1 MIERVVAELQQR
13 VPGLLEEHRLPGI
26 AIGICDA
33 DATVWL
39 AGFGSTRTGGL
50 PIDGGTRFS
59 VQSCSKMY
67 TATAVLL
74 AVQQGL
80 VDLDAPILLYLPEFR
95 VNSAFEEHP
104 ERRITLRHLLG
115 HTAGFTHE
123 APVGSNYLVGNESFA
138 AHCRS
143 ISETWLRFPVGH
155 HYEYSNLGI
164 DLAGYVLQRC
174 SGVPFHEFVRRT
186 LLEPLGLERTTFDAR
201 VIARDTGRAIG
212 HSTGYKRLPVRVPM
226 VAAGGLYTSVE
237 DACRYLRFHLNGGE
251 SLVSAELLAAL
262 YRVPGRDEGYGL
274 GVAVWRMR
282 GVPVR
287 GHGGGGFGFLSDM
300 SWAPEAGVGVVV
312 LTNSTAHSLQRVLAG
327 EILGALIG
335 DNPAPESAS
344 GSARRSARGQTR
356 RGVAPSAAV
365 DGGYVGGGDQVTL
378 DNGFLVTG
386 ESRKAV
392 EFVSADE
399 FTADGESYRLRDF
412 DSDGRPAYL
421 EAMKDGSVRY
431 RNDLPDRAPADAD
444 GPWNRDYAIHVS
456 GVRDGTARLRN
467 ENGVHLFDHWNG
479 RTVRLREHRPGL
491 YLAANGETLD
501 LTRTPPTYANVRL
514 DAL

>member
-1 MIERVVAELQQR
+1 MIERVVAELEQR
-13 VPGLLEEHRLPGI
+13 VPELLEEHRLPGI

-33 DATVWL
+33 DSMVWS
-39 AGFGSTRTGGL
+39 AGFGFTRTGGL

-80 VDLDAPILLYLPEFR
+80 VELDAPILRYLPEFR
-95 VNSAFEEHP
+95 VNSSFEEHP
-104 ERRITLRHLLG
+104 EGRITLRHLLG

-123 APVGSNYLVGNESFA
+123 APVGSNYLIGNESFA

-174 SGVPFHEFVRRT
+174 AGMPFHEFVRRT

-201 VIARDTGRAIG
+201 VIARDAGRAIG

-251 SLVSAELLAAL
+251 SLVSAELLADM

-274 GVAVWRMR
+274 GVAVFPLR

-300 SWAPEAGVGVVV
+300 YWAPEAGVGVVV
-312 LTNSTAHSLQRVLAG
+312 LTNSTAHPLQRELASD
-327 EILGALIG
+327 ILIDLPGVRSSRESV
-335 DNPAPESAS
+335 PAPSRDGAATPRH
-344 GSARRSARGQTR
+344 GA
-356 RGVAPSAAV
+356 VPSAAV

-378 DNGFLVTG
+378 SGGFLIAG

-392 EFVSADE
+392 EFVSAEE
-399 FTADGESYRLRDF
+399 FTVEGELYRLRDF

-421 EAMKDGSVRY
+421 EAVKDGSVRY
-431 RNDLPDRAPADAD
+431 RNDLPDPAPADVD

-456 GVRDGTARLRN
+456 GVRDGIARLRK

-501 LTRTPPTYANVRL
+501 LTRTPPTYASVRL
-514 DAL
+514 EPL